1 MFLEKYIDSEKLNTI
16 YNTYEEVYLNSLD
29 EDNFKR
35 VYNLLNRNNFLF
47 LDDIIV
53 NYLELFEIEAVYVNM
68 ALYQIKKILGDNYID
83 IIANNMTLIDKMI
96 NLAIE
101 YSNQD

>member
-53 NYLELFEIEAVYVNM
+53 NYLELFEIGRASCRERV
-68 ALYQIKKILGDNYID
+68 
-83 IIANNMTLIDKMI
+83 
-96 NLAIE
+96 
-101 YSNQD
+101 

>member
-35 VYNLLNRNNFLF
+35 VYNLLNRNNFF
-47 LDDIIV
+47 FIDDIIV